1 MAYLLIDIGNTFLK
15 WGTYSRGTPGA
26 RALAHERT
34 IASGRVLLEEISMVT
49 KEWRRQPLPEA
60 VVISNVAGTAV
71 VNPVLRALEV
81 WPGAPEAHWIVSRA
95 EQCGVKNGYLNPA
108 ALGCDRWAA
117 LIGARALLGERA
129 ALVVVCGTATTMDL
143 LTADGHFL
151 GGGIMPGL
159 GLMVRALHQNTAT
172 LPDAQGDYVD
182 YPRQT
187 VDAIA
192 SGCMHAQAGAVE
204 RLFFLHKRH
213 HPDLR
218 CILSGGAARTL
229 GPRLTIDFAYHEHLV
244 LEGLY
249 QIAASLPQPGATTS
263 GGRGEPQARNASGER
278 S

>member
-15 WGTYSRGTPGA
+15 WGTYSRATPGA
-26 RALAHERT
+26 RSLAHERT

-49 KEWRRQPLPEA
+49 KEWRRQPLPDA

-71 VNPVLRALEV
+71 VNPVMRALEV
-81 WPGAPEAHWIVSRA
+81 WPDAPEAHWIVSRA

-143 LTADGHFL
+143 LTADGNFL

-172 LPDAQGDYVD
+172 LPDAHGDYID

-229 GPRLTIDFAYHEHLV
+229 GPRLTIDFTYHEHLV

-249 QIAASLPQPGATTS
+249 QIAASLTPPAAPEAA
-263 GGRGEPQARNASGER
+263 GRAEPHARGER

>member
-15 WGTYSRGTPGA
+15 WGTYSRATPGA
-26 RALAHERT
+26 RSLAHERT

-49 KEWRRQPLPEA
+49 KEWRRQPLPDA

-71 VNPVLRALEV
+71 VNPVMRALEV
-81 WPGAPEAHWIVSRA
+81 WPDAPEAHWIVSRA

-143 LTADGHFL
+143 LTADGNFL

-172 LPDAQGDYVD
+172 LPDAHGDYID

-218 CILSGGAARTL
+218 CILSCGASLTL
-229 GPRLTIDFAYHEHLV
+229 GPRLTIDFTYHEHLV

-249 QIAASLPQPGATTS
+249 QIAASLTPPAAPEAA
-263 GGRGEPQARNASGER
+263 GRAEPHARGER

>member
-15 WGTYSRGTPGA
+15 WGTYSRATPGA
-26 RALAHERT
+26 RSLAHERT

-49 KEWRRQPLPEA
+49 KEWRRQPLPDA

-71 VNPVLRALEV
+71 VNPVMRALEV
-81 WPGAPEAHWIVSRA
+81 WPDAPEAHWIVSRA

-143 LTADGHFL
+143 LTADGNFL

-172 LPDAQGDYVD
+172 LPDAQGDYID

-229 GPRLTIDFAYHEHLV
+229 GPRLTIDFTYHEHLV

-249 QIAASLPQPGATTS
+249 QIAASLTPPAAPEAA
-263 GGRGEPQARNASGER
+263 GRAEPHARGER